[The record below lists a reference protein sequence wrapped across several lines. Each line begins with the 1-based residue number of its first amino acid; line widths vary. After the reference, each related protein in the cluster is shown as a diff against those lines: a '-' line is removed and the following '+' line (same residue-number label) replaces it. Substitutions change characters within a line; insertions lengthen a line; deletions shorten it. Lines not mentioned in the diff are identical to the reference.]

1 MLLVI
6 INVFKIVIFEI
17 VLVLDIRGV
26 CRVGGILLIIL
37 NLVNEVKMNIN
48 KVVINV
54 LFIVFFKVNYWF
66 FCYWESFI
74 VVFII

>member
-6 INVFKIVIFEI
+6 ISVFKIVIFEI
-17 VLVLDIRGV
+17 VFVLDIRGV

-54 LFIVFFKVNYWF
+54 LFIIFL
-66 FCYWESFI
+66 
-74 VVFII
+74 